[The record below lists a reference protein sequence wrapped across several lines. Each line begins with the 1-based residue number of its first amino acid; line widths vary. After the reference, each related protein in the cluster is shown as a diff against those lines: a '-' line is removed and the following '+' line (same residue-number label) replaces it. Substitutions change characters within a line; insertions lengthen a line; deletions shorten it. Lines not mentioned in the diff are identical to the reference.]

1 VSSEKAAAFAESCY
15 RLDGSTDKNLDGYF
29 TTTGVLGAVGRF
41 DDPKALVVGI
51 TGIGK
56 SAAFRYLAE
65 LEKTPE
71 ITVALNPDRYTLH
84 LPRADLNYRACQ
96 KLFEGGLVMECL
108 RAVTEHHGQLA
119 GKVHARELA
128 AARLAVEQYVEKVKS
143 FAGRVSGFSVL
154 GCGLT
159 VSPGKDKVPV
169 GLTQDDGGAKA
180 VRLLEAICG
189 QGVRIRIVVDDP
201 EQVFSASQQADKVG
215 LVPAVAAGLA

>member
-1 VSSEKAAAFAESCY
+1 
-15 RLDGSTDKNLDGYF
+15 
-29 TTTGVLGAVGRF
+29 AVGRF

-96 KLFEGGLVMECL
+96 KLFEGDLVMECL

-143 FAGRVSGFSVL
+143 FAGRVSGVSVL

-189 QGVRIRIVVDDP
+189 Q
-201 EQVFSASQQADKVG
+201 
-215 LVPAVAAGLA
+215 